1 MKHQVLKWNPVL
13 EEWFCAKC
21 AQTSDHF
28 RAEDAEEELEQF
40 LPPRSLTFITAST
53 GRAAITLRYPRLL
66 PHPEPIHKRAC

>member
-28 RAEDAEEELEQF
+28 RTEDAEEELEQF
-40 LPPRSLTFITAST
+40 
-53 GRAAITLRYPRLL
+53 
-66 PHPEPIHKRAC
+66 PHLGL